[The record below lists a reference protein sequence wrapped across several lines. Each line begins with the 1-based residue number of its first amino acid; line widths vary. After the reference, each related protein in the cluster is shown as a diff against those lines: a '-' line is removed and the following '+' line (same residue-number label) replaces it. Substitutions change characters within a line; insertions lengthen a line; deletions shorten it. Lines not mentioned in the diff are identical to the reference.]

1 MKKSILTIAIVLL
14 SFISNSQTLYLSP
27 NFYTEKVLDSLSIP
41 YLPIGYRVLGRGY
54 SEKFKKQYTDF
65 FGNTFDFIPQHTE
78 TDITFKEFFQNKKG
92 VNEIEEWFIGVMSN
106 TEVYVIGSFSV
117 PISHK
122 TNKSILILETY
133 TKLSDSYETLVF
145 FETKDDKFYVI
156 NENIDLA
163 FPNGWTKSYK

>member
-1 MKKSILTIAIVLL
+1 M
-14 SFISNSQTLYLSP
+14 SF
-27 NFYTEKVLDSLSIP
+27 
-41 YLPIGYRVLGRGY
+41 R
-54 SEKFKKQYTDF
+54 
-65 FGNTFDFIPQHTE
+65 NTFDFIPQHTE